1 MRSNLQF
8 YKPLSCMSLVLN
20 RYRRWKNNLTFN
32 GIGHYR
38 TVARKFSIGGLRG
51 SAGELCV
58 CAGGGLDIIKL
69 TKTPLIYNVS
79 RFNSGGLGALFREL
93 SPPKPPRGDGIGPLY
108 SPLSNNRCKNRL

>member
-32 GIGHYR
+32 GTVHYRTVARKFSTGGLCGSASRLCVCAEGR

-58 CAGGGLDIIKL
+58 CAGGGLTL
-69 TKTPLIYNVS
+69 
-79 RFNSGGLGALFREL
+79 
-93 SPPKPPRGDGIGPLY
+93 
-108 SPLSNNRCKNRL
+108 